1 LGELLREGEH
11 SSRPPRRA
19 FPDDFQLYTEL
30 RSAASVEGHGG
41 DAGNDSEYIA
51 SLSSF
56 FDVTMNPGGTP
67 AWTPLRG
74 EPIPCA
80 ECGSTSRVARG
91 LCLNCLL
98 CRGLGAETSNNETLE
113 DVLSEIDVSDPDRR
127 LGNYQILDE
136 IAHGGMGVIYRARQR
151 HSRRIV
157 AVKRILAYEADS
169 HETLIRFRRE
179 ALAAASLDHPNIL
192 PIYEVGED
200 EDGLPFFSMKFAAG
214 GSLRD
219 AAPSLR
225 SEPLRSVALM
235 AKVARA
241 VHYAHAQGI
250 LHRDLKPGNILLDGR
265 GEPLVSDFGLAKWL
279 DTGSNVTQTLTIFG
293 TPGYVAPEQA
303 EGSTRSLRPGTDVY
317 SLGAILFDLLTGRPP
332 FLGDNVLAVIQQAA
346 ERPAPKL
353 RSFAPALDR
362 DLEIICA
369 KCLEREPDAR
379 YCSAE
384 DLAEDLERWL
394 ADRPIIARPVSV
406 PVHVSRWSRRNP
418 AAAGM
423 AVLLLALGIA
433 IGIMTWESELLRRPE
448 NIAIAVLPFE
458 NLSQTKESAFFAD
471 AIQDGI
477 LTKLGRVAQLRV
489 ISRTSVMA
497 YHGTRNT
504 RQIGRALN
512 VSHVL
517 KGSVRWEAGRIHL
530 NAQLIDTRT
539 DNQVWAEEYDQDLA
553 NVFLTQ
559 SEIVKEVANQLEANV
574 SDVEK
579 AAIEEPPTSDFVAY
593 DFYLRA
599 RDLLLTL
606 FSSRASADL
615 LQAADLLNQAVARDP
630 SFFQVY
636 CQLAY
641 THDQLYFLGF
651 DHSPAR
657 LALAEAAIQAAFR
670 LRPDAGETHLAR
682 AENLYRGY
690 LDYEGALAELA
701 AASQTLPNSP
711 RLFALT
717 GYIERRQG
725 RWEESTRNLE
735 RAIDLD
741 PRDFFTLQQVAI
753 SYGVLRRY
761 AEEKSVLDRALSIA
775 PDDVDTKVARASV
788 EFHWK
793 ADTRSLH
800 QTIDSIRVTNPTAL
814 PNIANDWLSCAL
826 AERDVAA
833 AKDALNAFGQIP
845 LTDYAVHSNR
855 PLIEGVIA
863 RMTNDE
869 EAARAAFTVA
879 RVEQEKAVQAQ
890 PNYGPPLCVL
900 GLIDAGLGRKEEALR
915 EGRRAVELLPVRK
928 DAINGP
934 LMIAYL
940 AMIAAWIGEK
950 DLACEQLSIAIR
962 SPSTLSYGQLKL
974 LPFWDPL
981 RKDPCFEKIV
991 AALAPKETAPTPRP
1005 TP

>member
-1 LGELLREGEH
+1 MERCGERCRIHRG
-11 SSRPPRRA
+11 R
-19 FPDDFQLYTEL
+19 F
-30 RSAASVEGHGG
+30 
-41 DAGNDSEYIA
+41 N
-51 SLSSF
+51 F
-56 FDVTMNPGGTP
+56 FDVTMNPARTP
-67 AWTPLRG
+67 ARAPR
-74 EPIPCA
+74 EEAIPCA
-80 ECGSTSRVARG
+80 ECGSTSRVGRG

-98 CRGLGAETSNNETLE
+98 CRGLGADTSNNETLE
-113 DVLSEIDVSDPDRR
+113 DVLAEIDVRDPDRR

-136 IAHGGMGVIYRARQR
+136 IGHGGMGVIYRARQR

-157 AVKRILAYEADS
+157 ALKRILAFEADS
-169 HETLIRFRRE
+169 HETLIRFQRE
-179 ALAAASLDHPNIL
+179 AQAAASLDHPNVL

-219 AAPSLR
+219 AAPTLR
-225 SEPLRSVALM
+225 SDPSRVVALM

-241 VHYAHAQGI
+241 VQSAHAQGI
-250 LHRDLKPGNILLDGR
+250 LHRDLKPGNILLDAR

-279 DTGSNVTQTLTIFG
+279 DTVSDLTSTLTIFG

-303 EGSTRSLRPGTDVY
+303 EGSTRSLRPSTDVY

-332 FLGDNVLAVIQQAA
+332 FIGNNVLAVIQQAA
-346 ERPAPKL
+346 EKPAPKL
-353 RSFAPALDR
+353 RSIAPALDR

-369 KCLEREPDAR
+369 KCLEREPTAR
-379 YCSAE
+379 YSSAGE
-384 DLAEDLERWL
+384 LAEDLERWL
-394 ADRPIIARPVSV
+394 ADRPIVARPVSV
-406 PVHVSRWSRRNP
+406 PMRMYRWSRRNP

-423 AVLLLALGIA
+423 TVLLLALGVL
-433 IGIMTWESELLRRPE
+433 IGIMTWKSWLLRRPS
-448 NIAIAVLPFE
+448 NVAIAVLPFE
-458 NLSQTKESAFFAD
+458 NLSQTKQSAFFAD

-477 LTKLGRVAQLRV
+477 LTKLGRVAEFRV

-497 YHGTRNT
+497 YRGAPNT

-559 SEIVKEVANQLEANV
+559 SEIAKEVADQLEAKV
-574 SDVEK
+574 SAVEK
-579 AAIEEPPTSDFVAY
+579 AAIEEPPTWDFVAY

-606 FSSRASADL
+606 FSSKAEAKL
-615 LQAADLLNQAVARDP
+615 LQAADLLDQAVARDP
-630 SFFQVY
+630 SFFQAY

-641 THDQLYFLGF
+641 THDQLYFLGL

-657 LALAEAAIQAAFR
+657 LALAERAIQAAFR
-670 LRPDAGETHLAR
+670 LRPEAGEAHLAR

-690 LDYEGALAELA
+690 LDYEGALAELKIA
-701 AASQTLPNSP
+701 NQTLPNSP
-711 RLFALT
+711 SLFALK
-717 GYIERRQG
+717 GYIQRRQG
-725 RWEESTRNLE
+725 RWEESTRNFE
-735 RAIDLD
+735 HAIDLD
-741 PRDFFTLQQVAI
+741 PRNFSMLQQFAI
-753 SYGVLRRY
+753 SYGLLRRY
-761 AEEKSVLDRALSIA
+761 AEEKSVLDRALSVA
-775 PDDVDTKVARASV
+775 PNDVDTKVARASV

-793 ADTRSLH
+793 ADVRFLH
-800 QTIDSIRVTNPTAL
+800 QTIDSIRAMDPAAL

-833 AKDALNAFGQIP
+833 AKEALNAFGEVP
-845 LTDYAVHSNR
+845 LTDYAVHLNR
-855 PLIEGVIA
+855 PLMEGVIA
-863 RMTNDE
+863 RMTNDNE
-869 EAARAAFTVA
+869 TARAAFTAA
-879 RVEQEKAVQAQ
+879 RAEQEKAVQAQ
-890 PNYGPPLCVL
+890 PNYAPPLCAL
-900 GLIDAGLGRKEEALR
+900 GLIDAGLGRKEDALR
-915 EGRRAVELLPVRK
+915 EGRRAVELLPVEK

-934 LMIAYL
+934 LMVAYL
-940 AMIAAWIGEK
+940 AMIAAWVGEK
-950 DLACEQLSIAIR
+950 DLACEQLAVAIR
-962 SPSTLSYGQLKL
+962 PPSTVSYGQLKL

-991 AALAPKETAPTPRP
+991 ASLAPSETALTSTQRDEKK
-1005 TP
+1005 

>member
-1 LGELLREGEH
+1 
-11 SSRPPRRA
+11 
-19 FPDDFQLYTEL
+19 
-30 RSAASVEGHGG
+30 
-41 DAGNDSEYIA
+41 
-51 SLSSF
+51 
-56 FDVTMNPGGTP
+56 
-67 AWTPLRG
+67 
-74 EPIPCA
+74 
-80 ECGSTSRVARG
+80 
-91 LCLNCLL
+91 
-98 CRGLGAETSNNETLE
+98 
-113 DVLSEIDVSDPDRR
+113 
-127 LGNYQILDE
+127 
-136 IAHGGMGVIYRARQR
+136 
-151 HSRRIV
+151 
-157 AVKRILAYEADS
+157 
-169 HETLIRFRRE
+169 
-179 ALAAASLDHPNIL
+179 
-192 PIYEVGED
+192 
-200 EDGLPFFSMKFAAG
+200 
-214 GSLRD
+214 
-219 AAPSLR
+219 
-225 SEPLRSVALM
+225 
-235 AKVARA
+235 
-241 VHYAHAQGI
+241 
-250 LHRDLKPGNILLDGR
+250 
-265 GEPLVSDFGLAKWL
+265 
-279 DTGSNVTQTLTIFG
+279 
-293 TPGYVAPEQA
+293 
-303 EGSTRSLRPGTDVY
+303 
-317 SLGAILFDLLTGRPP
+317 
-332 FLGDNVLAVIQQAA
+332 
-346 ERPAPKL
+346 
-353 RSFAPALDR
+353 
-362 DLEIICA
+362 
-369 KCLEREPDAR
+369 
-379 YCSAE
+379 
-384 DLAEDLERWL
+384 
-394 ADRPIIARPVSV
+394 
-406 PVHVSRWSRRNP
+406 
-418 AAAGM
+418 
-423 AVLLLALGIA
+423 
-433 IGIMTWESELLRRPE
+433 
-448 NIAIAVLPFE
+448 
-458 NLSQTKESAFFAD
+458 
-471 AIQDGI
+471 
-477 LTKLGRVAQLRV
+477 
-489 ISRTSVMA
+489 MA
-497 YHGTRNT
+497 YHGARNA

-630 SFFQVY
+630 SFFQAY

-711 RLFALT
+711 RLFALK

-775 PDDVDTKVARASV
+775 PDDVDTKVARASA

-800 QTIDSIRVTNPTAL
+800 QTIDSIRVTNPAAL

-900 GLIDAGLGRKEEALR
+900 GLIDAGLGRKKEALR

-950 DLACEQLSIAIR
+950 DLACQQLSIAIR

>member
-1 LGELLREGEH
+1 V
-11 SSRPPRRA
+11 
-19 FPDDFQLYTEL
+19 
-30 RSAASVEGHGG
+30 ASVEGHRGG
-41 DAGNDSEYIA
+41 AGNDAEYIA
-51 SLSSF
+51 SVLTF
-56 FDVTMNPGGTP
+56 FDVTMNPAGAP
-67 AWTPLRG
+67 AWAPFRE
-74 EPIPCA
+74 EPISCA
-80 ECGSTSRVARG
+80 ECGSTSRVGRG

-98 CRGLGAETSNNETLE
+98 CLGLGADTSNNETLE
-113 DVLSEIDVSDPDRR
+113 DALAEIDVRDPDRR

-136 IAHGGMGVIYRARQR
+136 IGHGGMGVIYRARQR

-157 AVKRILAYEADS
+157 ALKRILAYEADS
-169 HETLIRFRRE
+169 RETLIRFRRE

-219 AAPSLR
+219 IASALR
-225 SEPLRSVALM
+225 SESVRSVALM

-241 VHYAHAQGI
+241 VEYAHAQGI

-265 GEPLVSDFGLAKWL
+265 GEPFVSDFGLAKWL
-279 DTGSNVTQTLTIFG
+279 DTASDFTRTLTSFG

-303 EGSTRSLRPGTDVY
+303 EGSTRSLRPSTDVY

-332 FLGDNVLAVIQQAA
+332 FQGDNVLAVIQQAA
-346 ERPAPKL
+346 EKPAPKL
-353 RSFAPALDR
+353 RSLAPALNR

-369 KCLEREPDAR
+369 KCLEREPNAR
-379 YCSAE
+379 YGSAGE
-384 DLAEDLERWL
+384 LAEDLERWL

-406 PVHVSRWSRRNP
+406 PVRMSRWSRRNP
-418 AAAGM
+418 VAAGM

-433 IGIMTWESELLRRPE
+433 AGIMTWKSGLLHRPT

-477 LTKLGRVAQLRV
+477 LTKLGRVAELRV

-497 YHGTRNT
+497 YRGGRNT

-559 SEIVKEVANQLEANV
+559 SEIAKEVADQLEAKV
-574 SDVEK
+574 SAVEK

-606 FSSRASADL
+606 FSSRASTEL
-615 LQAADLLNQAVARDP
+615 LRAADLLNQAVARDP
-630 SFFQVY
+630 SFFQAY

-670 LRPDAGETHLAR
+670 LRPEAGEAHLAR
-682 AENLYRGY
+682 ADNLYRGY

-711 RLFALT
+711 HLFALK
-717 GYIERRQG
+717 GYIQRRQG

-741 PRDFFTLQQVAI
+741 PRDFFTLQQIAI

-761 AEEKSVLDRALSIA
+761 AEERFVLDRALSIA
-775 PDDVDTKVARASV
+775 PDDVDTKIARASV

-793 ADTRSLH
+793 ADTQSLH
-800 QTIDSIRVTNPTAL
+800 QTIDSIRVTNPAAL

-833 AKDALNAFGQIP
+833 AEDALNAFGEVP
-845 LTDYAVHSNR
+845 LTDYAVHLNR
-855 PLIEGVIA
+855 PLVEGVIA
-863 RMTNDE
+863 RMTNDDKT
-869 EAARAAFTVA
+869 AQAAFTA
-879 RVEQEKAVQAQ
+879 AHAEQEKAVQVQ
-890 PNYGPPLCVL
+890 PNYAPLLCVL

-915 EGRRAVELLPVRK
+915 EGRRAVELLPVEK

-934 LMIAYL
+934 LMITYL
-940 AMIAAWIGEK
+940 AMIAGWVGEK
-950 DLACEQLSIAIR
+950 DLACEQLAIAIR
-962 SPSTLSYGQLKL
+962 PPSTVSYGQLKL

-981 RKDPCFEKIV
+981 RKDPRFEKIV
-991 AALAPKETAPTPRP
+991 ASLAPKETIPTKHRAR
-1005 TP
+1005 

>member
-1 LGELLREGEH
+1 V
-11 SSRPPRRA
+11 
-19 FPDDFQLYTEL
+19 
-30 RSAASVEGHGG
+30 ASVEGHGG
-41 DAGNDSEYIA
+41 GVGNDAEYIA
-51 SLSSF
+51 SVLTF
-56 FDVTMNPGGTP
+56 FDVTMNPAGTA
-67 AWTPLRG
+67 AWAPLRE

-80 ECGSTSRVARG
+80 ECGSRSRVVRG

-98 CRGLGAETSNNETLE
+98 CLGLGPDTSNNETLE
-113 DVLSEIDVSDPDRR
+113 DVLAEIDVRDPDRR

-136 IAHGGMGVIYRARQR
+136 IGHGGMGVIYRARQR

-157 AVKRILAYEADS
+157 ALKRILAYEADS
-169 HETLIRFRRE
+169 RATLIRFRRE
-179 ALAAASLDHPNIL
+179 AQAAASLDHPNIL

-219 AAPSLR
+219 VAPALR
-225 SEPLRSVALM
+225 SEPSRSVALM

-241 VHYAHAQGI
+241 LQYAHAQGI

-279 DTGSNVTQTLTIFG
+279 DTASDLTHTLTIFG

-303 EGSTRSLRPGTDVY
+303 EGSTRSLEPSTDVY
-317 SLGAILFDLLTGRPP
+317 SLGAVLFDLLTGRPP
-332 FLGDNVLAVIQQAA
+332 FLGDNVLSVIQQAA
-346 ERPAPKL
+346 EKPAPKL
-353 RSFAPALDR
+353 RSLAPALDR

-369 KCLEREPDAR
+369 KCLEREPNAR
-379 YCSAE
+379 YCSAG
-384 DLAEDLERWL
+384 DLAEDLERRL

-406 PVHVSRWSRRNP
+406 PVRIGHWARRNP
-418 AAAGM
+418 AVAGM
-423 AVLLLALGIA
+423 ALLLLALGTA
-433 IGIMTWESELLRRPE
+433 VGIMTWKSGLLHRPT

-477 LTKLGRVAQLRV
+477 LTKLGRVAELRV

-497 YHGTRNT
+497 YHGARNT

-530 NAQLIDTRT
+530 SAQLIDTRT

-559 SEIVKEVANQLEANV
+559 SEIAKQVVDQLEAKV
-574 SDVEK
+574 SAGEK

-606 FSSRASADL
+606 FSSRAGADL

-630 SFFQVY
+630 SFFQAY

-651 DHSPAR
+651 DHSPSR

-670 LRPDAGETHLAR
+670 IRPEAGEAHLAR
-682 AENLYRGY
+682 ADNLYRGY
-690 LDYEGALAELA
+690 LDYERALAELA
-701 AASQTLPNSP
+701 AASQTLANSP
-711 RLFALT
+711 RLFALK

-741 PRDFFTLQQVAI
+741 PRDFYALQQVAI

-775 PDDVDTKVARASV
+775 PGDVDTKVARASV

-800 QTIDSIRVTNPTAL
+800 QTIDSIRVTNPAGL

-826 AERDVAA
+826 AERDVSA
-833 AKDALNAFGQIP
+833 AKDALNAFGEIP

-855 PLIEGVIA
+855 QLMEGVIA
-863 RMTNDE
+863 RMINDDE
-869 EAARAAFTVA
+869 TARAAFTVA
-879 RVEQEKAVQAQ
+879 RVEQEKTVQAQ

-940 AMIAAWIGEK
+940 AMIAAWVGEK
-950 DLACEQLSIAIR
+950 DLACEQLAIAVR

-981 RKDPCFEKIV
+981 RRDPRFEKIV
-991 AALAPKETAPTPRP
+991 ASLAPKETAPTRRP
-1005 TP
+1005 AP

>member
-1 LGELLREGEH
+1 
-11 SSRPPRRA
+11 
-19 FPDDFQLYTEL
+19 
-30 RSAASVEGHGG
+30 
-41 DAGNDSEYIA
+41 
-51 SLSSF
+51 
-56 FDVTMNPGGTP
+56 
-67 AWTPLRG
+67 
-74 EPIPCA
+74 
-80 ECGSTSRVARG
+80 
-91 LCLNCLL
+91 
-98 CRGLGAETSNNETLE
+98 
-113 DVLSEIDVSDPDRR
+113 
-127 LGNYQILDE
+127 
-136 IAHGGMGVIYRARQR
+136 
-151 HSRRIV
+151 
-157 AVKRILAYEADS
+157 
-169 HETLIRFRRE
+169 
-179 ALAAASLDHPNIL
+179 
-192 PIYEVGED
+192 
-200 EDGLPFFSMKFAAG
+200 
-214 GSLRD
+214 
-219 AAPSLR
+219 
-225 SEPLRSVALM
+225 
-235 AKVARA
+235 
-241 VHYAHAQGI
+241 
-250 LHRDLKPGNILLDGR
+250 
-265 GEPLVSDFGLAKWL
+265 
-279 DTGSNVTQTLTIFG
+279 
-293 TPGYVAPEQA
+293 
-303 EGSTRSLRPGTDVY
+303 
-317 SLGAILFDLLTGRPP
+317 
-332 FLGDNVLAVIQQAA
+332 
-346 ERPAPKL
+346 
-353 RSFAPALDR
+353 
-362 DLEIICA
+362 
-369 KCLEREPDAR
+369 
-379 YCSAE
+379 
-384 DLAEDLERWL
+384 
-394 ADRPIIARPVSV
+394 
-406 PVHVSRWSRRNP
+406 
-418 AAAGM
+418 M
-423 AVLLLALGIA
+423 AVLLLALGTA
-433 IGIMTWESELLRRPE
+433 VGIMTWKSGLLHRPT
-448 NIAIAVLPFE
+448 NMAIAVLPFE

-477 LTKLGRVAQLRV
+477 LTKLGRVADLRV
-489 ISRTSVMA
+489 LSRTSVMA
-497 YHGTRNT
+497 YHDARNT

-517 KGSVRWEAGRIHL
+517 KGSVRWEEGRIHL

-559 SEIVKEVANQLEANV
+559 SEIAKEVADQLEAKV
-574 SDVEK
+574 SAGEK

-606 FSSRASADL
+606 FSSRARADL

-630 SFFQVY
+630 SFFQAY

-670 LRPDAGETHLAR
+670 IRPEAGEAHLAR
-682 AENLYRGY
+682 ADNLYRGY

-711 RLFALT
+711 RLFALK

-741 PRDFFTLQQVAI
+741 PRDFFTLQQIAI

-761 AEEKSVLDRALSIA
+761 AEEKSVLDRALSIV

-800 QTIDSIRVTNPTAL
+800 QAIDSIRATNPAAL

-826 AERDVAA
+826 AERDIAA
-833 AKDALNAFGQIP
+833 AKDALNAFGEIP

-863 RMTNDE
+863 RLTNDDE
-869 EAARAAFTVA
+869 TARAALTVA

-940 AMIAAWIGEK
+940 AMIAAWVGEK
-950 DLACEQLSIAIR
+950 DLACEQLAIAVR

-991 AALAPKETAPTPRP
+991 ASLAPKETAPTPRP
-1005 TP
+1005 AP

>member
-1 LGELLREGEH
+1 MKEVRETMPNA
-11 SSRPPRRA
+11 SRP
-19 FPDDFQLYTEL
+19 FQL
-30 RSAASVEGHGG
+30 
-41 DAGNDSEYIA
+41 
-51 SLSSF
+51 F
-56 FDVTMNPGGTP
+56 FDVTMNPVGTP
-67 AWTPLRG
+67 AWTPLRE

-80 ECGSTSRVARG
+80 ECGLTSRVGRG

-98 CRGLGAETSNNETLE
+98 CLGLGADSSNNETL
-113 DVLSEIDVSDPDRR
+113 DDALAEIDVRDHDRR

-136 IAHGGMGVIYRARQR
+136 IGRGGMGVIYRARQR

-157 AVKRILAYEADS
+157 ALKRILAYEADS
-169 HETLIRFRRE
+169 RETLIRFRRE
-179 ALAAASLDHPNIL
+179 ALAAASLDNPNIL

-219 AAPSLR
+219 VAPALR
-225 SEPLRSVALM
+225 SEPVRSVALM

-241 VHYAHAQGI
+241 VEYAHAQGI

-279 DTGSNVTQTLTIFG
+279 DTAGDLTHTLTIFG

-303 EGSTRSLRPGTDVY
+303 GGSTRSLGPSTDVY
-317 SLGAILFDLLTGRPP
+317 SLGAIFFDLLTGRPP
-332 FLGDNVLAVIQQAA
+332 FVGDNVLAVIQQAA
-346 ERPAPKL
+346 EKPAPKL
-353 RSFAPALDR
+353 RSLAPALDR

-369 KCLEREPDAR
+369 KCLEREPNAR
-379 YCSAE
+379 YCSAG

-394 ADRPIIARPVSV
+394 ADRPLIARPVSV
-406 PVHVSRWSRRNP
+406 SVRMYHWSRRNP
-418 AAAGM
+418 AVAGM
-423 AVLLLALGIA
+423 AALLLALGTA
-433 IGIMTWESELLRRPE
+433 VGIMTWKSGLLHRPT

-471 AIQDGI
+471 GIQDGI
-477 LTKLGRVAQLRV
+477 LTKLARVADLRV
-489 ISRTSVMA
+489 ISHTSVMP
-497 YHGTRNT
+497 YRSVPNI

-530 NAQLIDTRT
+530 NTQLIDTRT
-539 DNQVWAEEYDQDLA
+539 ENQVWAAEYDQDLA

-559 SEIVKEVANQLEANV
+559 SEIAQKVADQLEAKV
-574 SDVEK
+574 SAVEK
-579 AAIEEPPTSDFVAY
+579 GEIKEPPTSDLVAY

-599 RDLLLTL
+599 RDRLLAP
-606 FSSRASADL
+606 FSSRARADL
-615 LQAADLLNQAVARDP
+615 FQAADLLNQAVARDP
-630 SFFQVY
+630 SFFQAY

-641 THDQLYFLGF
+641 THDLLYFLGF
-651 DHSPAR
+651 DHTPAR
-657 LALAEAAIQAAFR
+657 LSLAESAIQVAFR
-670 LRPDAGETHLAR
+670 LRPEAGEAHLAR

-701 AASQTLPNSP
+701 AASQTLSNSP
-711 RLFALT
+711 RLFALK

-725 RWEESTRNLE
+725 RWEESTYNLE

-741 PRDFFTLQQVAI
+741 PRDFFTLQQIAI

-775 PDDVDTKVARASV
+775 PDEIDTKKARASV

-793 ADTRSLH
+793 ADTQSLH
-800 QTIDSIRVTNPTAL
+800 QTIDSIRVTDPAAL

-833 AKDALNAFGQIP
+833 AKDALNAFGEIP
-845 LTDYAVHSNR
+845 LTDYAVHLNR
-855 PLIEGVIA
+855 PLMEGVIA
-863 RMTNDE
+863 RMTNDGE
-869 EAARAAFTVA
+869 TARAAFTAA
-879 RVEQEKAVQAQ
+879 RAEQEKAVEAQ
-890 PNYGPPLCVL
+890 PNYAPPLCVL

-915 EGRRAVELLPVRK
+915 EGRRAVELLPVEK

-940 AMIAAWIGEK
+940 AMIAAWVGEK
-950 DLACEQLSIAIR
+950 DLACEQLAIAVR
-962 SPSTLSYGQLKL
+962 PPSTVSYGQLKL

-991 AALAPKETAPTPRP
+991 ASLAPKETAPTRQDARHDDKK
-1005 TP
+1005 

>member
-1 LGELLREGEH
+1 
-11 SSRPPRRA
+11 
-19 FPDDFQLYTEL
+19 
-30 RSAASVEGHGG
+30 
-41 DAGNDSEYIA
+41 
-51 SLSSF
+51 
-56 FDVTMNPGGTP
+56 MNPAGTL
-67 AWTPLRG
+67 AWAPLPE
-74 EPIPCA
+74 EPVPCA

-98 CRGLGAETSNNETLE
+98 CRGLGADTSNNETLE
-113 DVLSEIDVSDPDRR
+113 DVLAEIDVRDPDRR

-136 IAHGGMGVIYRARQR
+136 IGHGGMGVIYRARQR
-151 HSRRIV
+151 HSRRVV
-157 AVKRILAYEADS
+157 ALKRILPYEADS
-169 HETLIRFRRE
+169 REALIRFRRE
-179 ALAAASLDHPNIL
+179 AQAAASLDHPNIL
-192 PIYEVGED
+192 PIYEVRED

-219 AAPSLR
+219 VAPALR
-225 SEPLRSVALM
+225 SEPSRSVALM

-241 VHYAHAQGI
+241 LQYAHAQGI

-279 DTGSNVTQTLTIFG
+279 DTASDLTHTLTIFG

-303 EGSTRSLRPGTDVY
+303 EGSTRSLGPSTDVY

-332 FLGDNVLAVIQQAA
+332 FLGDNVFAVIQQAA
-346 ERPAPKL
+346 EKPAPKL
-353 RSFAPALDR
+353 RSLAPALDR

-369 KCLEREPDAR
+369 KCLERKPNAR
-379 YCSAE
+379 YCSAG

-406 PVHVSRWSRRNP
+406 PVRIGHWSRRNP
-418 AAAGM
+418 AVAGM
-423 AVLLLALGIA
+423 AVLLLALGTA
-433 IGIMTWESELLRRPE
+433 VGIMTWKSGLLHRPT
-448 NIAIAVLPFE
+448 NIAIAVMPFE

-477 LTKLGRVAQLRV
+477 LTKLGRVAELRV
-489 ISRTSVMA
+489 ISRTNVMA
-497 YHGTRNT
+497 YHGARNT
-504 RQIGRALN
+504 RQIGRELN

-517 KGSVRWEAGRIHL
+517 KGSVRWEEGRIHL
-530 NAQLIDTRT
+530 NVQLIDTRT

-553 NVFLTQ
+553 KVFLTQ
-559 SEIVKEVANQLEANV
+559 SEIAKKVANQLEAKV
-574 SDVEK
+574 SAGEK
-579 AAIEEPPTSDFVAY
+579 TAIEEPPTSDFVAY

-599 RDLLLTL
+599 RDLLLTV
-606 FSSRASADL
+606 FSSRARADL

-630 SFFQVY
+630 SFFQAY

-651 DHSPAR
+651 DHNPAR
-657 LALAEAAIQAAFR
+657 LALGEAAIQAAFR
-670 LRPDAGETHLAR
+670 IRPEAGEAHLAR
-682 AENLYRGY
+682 ADNLYRGY

-711 RLFALT
+711 RLFALK

-741 PRDFFTLQQVAI
+741 PRDFYMLQQVAI

-761 AEEKSVLDRALSIA
+761 AEEKSVLNRALSIA
-775 PDDVDTKVARASV
+775 PGDVDTKVARASV

-826 AERDVAA
+826 AERDVSA
-833 AKDALNAFGQIP
+833 AKDALNAFGEIP

-855 PLIEGVIA
+855 QLMEGVIA
-863 RMTNDE
+863 RMINDDE
-869 EAARAAFTVA
+869 TARAAFTVA
-879 RVEQEKAVQAQ
+879 RVEQEKAVKAQ

-915 EGRRAVELLPVRK
+915 EGRRAVELLPARK

-940 AMIAAWIGEK
+940 AMIAAWVGENN
-950 DLACEQLSIAIR
+950 LACEQLAIAVR

-991 AALAPKETAPTPRP
+991 ASLAPKETAPTRGPAP
-1005 TP
+1005 

>member
-1 LGELLREGEH
+1 
-11 SSRPPRRA
+11 
-19 FPDDFQLYTEL
+19 
-30 RSAASVEGHGG
+30 
-41 DAGNDSEYIA
+41 
-51 SLSSF
+51 
-56 FDVTMNPGGTP
+56 
-67 AWTPLRG
+67 
-74 EPIPCA
+74 
-80 ECGSTSRVARG
+80 
-91 LCLNCLL
+91 
-98 CRGLGAETSNNETLE
+98 
-113 DVLSEIDVSDPDRR
+113 
-127 LGNYQILDE
+127 
-136 IAHGGMGVIYRARQR
+136 
-151 HSRRIV
+151 
-157 AVKRILAYEADS
+157 
-169 HETLIRFRRE
+169 
-179 ALAAASLDHPNIL
+179 
-192 PIYEVGED
+192 
-200 EDGLPFFSMKFAAG
+200 
-214 GSLRD
+214 
-219 AAPSLR
+219 
-225 SEPLRSVALM
+225 M

-241 VHYAHAQGI
+241 LQYAHAQGI

-279 DTGSNVTQTLTIFG
+279 DTASDLTHTLTIFG
-293 TPGYVAPEQA
+293 TPGYVALEQA
-303 EGSTRSLRPGTDVY
+303 EGSTRSLRPSTDVY

-346 ERPAPKL
+346 EKPAPKL
-353 RSFAPALDR
+353 RSVSPALDR

-369 KCLEREPDAR
+369 KCLEREPNAR
-379 YCSAE
+379 YCSAG

-406 PVHVSRWSRRNP
+406 PMRIGHWSRRNP
-418 AAAGM
+418 AVAGM
-423 AVLLLALGIA
+423 AVLLLALGTA
-433 IGIMTWESELLRRPE
+433 VGIMTWKSGLLHRPT

-477 LTKLGRVAQLRV
+477 LTKLGRVANLRV

-497 YHGTRNT
+497 YHDARNT

-517 KGSVRWEAGRIHL
+517 KGSVRWEEGRIHL

-559 SEIVKEVANQLEANV
+559 SEIAKEVADQLEAKI
-574 SDVEK
+574 SAGEK

-606 FSSRASADL
+606 FSSRARADL

-630 SFFQVY
+630 SFFQAY

-641 THDQLYFLGF
+641 TQDQLYFLGF

-670 LRPDAGETHLAR
+670 IRPEAGEAHLAR
-682 AENLYRGY
+682 ADNLYRGY
-690 LDYEGALAELA
+690 LDYERALVELA
-701 AASQTLPNSP
+701 TASQTLPNSP
-711 RLFALT
+711 RLFALK

-741 PRDFFTLQQVAI
+741 PRDFYTLQQVAI

-775 PDDVDTKVARASV
+775 PDDVDTEVARASV

-793 ADTRSLH
+793 ADTQSLH
-800 QTIDSIRVTNPTAL
+800 QTIDSIRVTNPAAL
-814 PNIANDWLSCAL
+814 SNIANDWLSCAL
-826 AERDVAA
+826 AERDVSA
-833 AKDALNAFGQIP
+833 AKDALNAFGEIP

-855 PLIEGVIA
+855 QLMEGVIA
-863 RMTNDE
+863 RMTNDDE
-869 EAARAAFTVA
+869 TARAAFTVA
-879 RVEQEKAVQAQ
+879 RVEQEKAVKAQ

-934 LMIAYL
+934 LMVTYL
-940 AMIAAWIGEK
+940 AMIAAWVGEK
-950 DLACEQLSIAIR
+950 DLACEQLAIAVR

-991 AALAPKETAPTPRP
+991 ASLAPKAPNK
-1005 TP
+1005 

>member
-1 LGELLREGEH
+1 MNPAGTSVRAPLREE
-11 SSRPPRRA
+11 S
-19 FPDDFQLYTEL
+19 
-30 RSAASVEGHGG
+30 
-41 DAGNDSEYIA
+41 
-51 SLSSF
+51 
-56 FDVTMNPGGTP
+56 
-67 AWTPLRG
+67 
-74 EPIPCA
+74 IPCA
-80 ECGSTSRVARG
+80 ECGSTLRVGRG

-98 CRGLGAETSNNETLE
+98 SLGLGADTSNKETLE
-113 DVLSEIDVSDPDRR
+113 DVLSEIDVRDRDRR
-127 LGNYQILDE
+127 VGNYQILDE
-136 IAHGGMGVIYRARQR
+136 IGHGGMGVIHRARQR

-157 AVKRILAYEADS
+157 ALKRILANEADS
-169 HETLIRFRRE
+169 RETLIRFRRE

-200 EDGLPFFSMKFAAG
+200 EDGLPFFSMKLAAG

-219 AAPSLR
+219 AATSLR
-225 SEPLRSVALM
+225 SEPFRSVALM

-279 DTGSNVTQTLTIFG
+279 DTASDFTDTLTTFG

-303 EGSTRSLRPGTDVY
+303 EGSTRSLGPSTDVY

-346 ERPAPKL
+346 EKPAPKL
-353 RSFAPALDR
+353 RSVSPALDR

-369 KCLEREPDAR
+369 KCLQREPNAR
-379 YCSAE
+379 YCSAG

-406 PVHVSRWSRRNP
+406 PVRIGHWSRRNP
-418 AAAGM
+418 AVAGM
-423 AVLLLALGIA
+423 AVLLLALGTA
-433 IGIMTWESELLRRPE
+433 VGIMTWKSGLLHRPT
-448 NIAIAVLPFE
+448 NMAIAVLPFE

-477 LTKLGRVAQLRV
+477 LTKLGRVADLRV
-489 ISRTSVMA
+489 LSRTSVMA
-497 YHGTRNT
+497 YHDARNT

-517 KGSVRWEAGRIHL
+517 KGSVRWEEGRIHL

-559 SEIVKEVANQLEANV
+559 SEIAKEVADQLEAKV
-574 SDVEK
+574 SAGEK

-606 FSSRASADL
+606 FSSRARADL

-630 SFFQVY
+630 SFFQAY

-670 LRPDAGETHLAR
+670 IRPEAGEAHLAR
-682 AENLYRGY
+682 ADNLYRGY
-690 LDYEGALAELA
+690 LDYERALAELA
-701 AASQTLPNSP
+701 TASQTLPNSP
-711 RLFALT
+711 RLFALK

-725 RWEESTRNLE
+725 RWEESTWNLE

-741 PRDFFTLQQVAI
+741 PRDFYTLQQVAI

-775 PDDVDTKVARASV
+775 PDDVDTEVARASV

-793 ADTRSLH
+793 ADTQSLH
-800 QTIDSIRVTNPTAL
+800 QTIDSIRVTNPAAL
-814 PNIANDWLSCAL
+814 SNIANDWLSCAL
-826 AERDVAA
+826 AERDVSA
-833 AKDALNAFGQIP
+833 AKDALNAFGEIP

-855 PLIEGVIA
+855 QLMEGVIA
-863 RMTNDE
+863 RMINDDE
-869 EAARAAFTVA
+869 TARAAFTVA
-879 RVEQEKAVQAQ
+879 RVEQEKVVKAQ

-940 AMIAAWIGEK
+940 AMIAAWVGEK
-950 DLACEQLSIAIR
+950 DLACEQLAIAVR

-991 AALAPKETAPTPRP
+991 ASLAPKAPNK
-1005 TP
+1005 

>member
-1 LGELLREGEH
+1 MSSNLRPAGA
-11 SSRPPRRA
+11 SGRA
-19 FPDDFQLYTEL
+19 FPDDFQLCTEL
-30 RSAASVEGHGG
+30 RSVASVEGLEGG
-41 DAGNDSEYIA
+41 AGNDAEYIA
-51 SLSSF
+51 SVLIF
-56 FDVTMNPGGTP
+56 FDVTMNPAGTP
-67 AWTPLRG
+67 AWAPPQD

-80 ECGSTSRVARG
+80 ECGSTSRVGRG

-98 CRGLGAETSNNETLE
+98 RLGLGVDASTSETLE
-113 DVLSEIDVSDPDRR
+113 DVLAEIDVRDPDWR

-136 IAHGGMGVIYRARQR
+136 IGHGGMGVIYRARQR

-157 AVKRILAYEADS
+157 ALKRIPAYEADS
-169 HETLIRFRRE
+169 RETLIRFRRE

-200 EDGLPFFSMKFAAG
+200 EDGLPFFSMKFAAA

-219 AAPSLR
+219 AAAALR
-225 SEPLRSVALM
+225 REPFRSVALM

-241 VHYAHAQGI
+241 VEYAHAQGI

-279 DTGSNVTQTLTIFG
+279 DTAGDLNRTLTIFG

-303 EGSTRSLRPGTDVY
+303 EGSTGSLRPSTDVY

-332 FLGDNVLAVIQQAA
+332 FLGDNVLAVIQQTV
-346 ERPAPKL
+346 EKPAPKL
-353 RSFAPALDR
+353 RSIAPALDR

-369 KCLEREPDAR
+369 KCLEREPNAR
-379 YCSAE
+379 YCSAG

-394 ADRPIIARPVSV
+394 ADRPIIARPVSA
-406 PVHVSRWSRRNP
+406 PVRIGRWSRRNP
-418 AAAGM
+418 TAAGM
-423 AVLLLALGIA
+423 AVLLLALGIV
-433 IGIMTWESELLRRPE
+433 IGIMTWESRLFRRPAD
-448 NIAIAVLPFE
+448 IAIAVMPFE
-458 NLSQTKESAFFAD
+458 NLSQTKESAFFAE

-477 LTKLGRVAQLRV
+477 LTKLGRVAELRV
-489 ISRTSVMA
+489 ISRASVMA
-497 YHGTRNT
+497 YHGARNT
-504 RQIGRALN
+504 RQIRRALN

-530 NAQLIDTRT
+530 NAQLIDTRS

-553 NVFLTQ
+553 NVFRTQ
-559 SEIVKEVANQLEANV
+559 SEIAKEVAGRLQAKV
-574 SDVEK
+574 SDVEE

-606 FSSRASADL
+606 FSSTARTDL

-630 SFFQVY
+630 SFFQAY

-701 AASQTLPNSP
+701 AASQTLPNSS
-711 RLFALT
+711 RLFALK

-735 RAIDLD
+735 RAIDMD
-741 PRDFFTLQQVAI
+741 PRDFFTLQQIAI

-793 ADTRSLH
+793 ADTRFLH
-800 QTIDSIRVTNPTAL
+800 QTIDSIRATNPAAL

-833 AKDALNAFGQIP
+833 AKDALHAFGEIP

-855 PLIEGVIA
+855 SLIEGVIA
-863 RMTNDE
+863 RVTNDE
-869 EAARAAFTVA
+869 EAARAAFTAA

-900 GLIDAGLGRKEEALR
+900 GLIDAGLGRKQEALR

-940 AMIAAWIGEK
+940 AMIAAWVGEQ
-950 DLACEQLSIAIR
+950 DLACEQLAIAVH

-981 RKDPCFEKIV
+981 RNDPCFKKIV
-991 AALAPKETAPTPRP
+991 ASIAPKETAPTTRP
-1005 TP
+1005 AP